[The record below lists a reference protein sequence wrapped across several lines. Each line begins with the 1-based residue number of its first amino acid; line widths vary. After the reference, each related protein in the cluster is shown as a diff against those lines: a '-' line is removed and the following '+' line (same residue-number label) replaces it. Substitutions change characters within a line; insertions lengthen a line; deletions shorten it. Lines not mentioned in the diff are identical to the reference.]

1 MGDAVA
7 PTAAGFFRLH
17 PNVQHA
23 LVHDLGWR
31 ALRPVQDLAVE
42 AILDGCNTVVLAPT
56 AGGKT
61 EAALF
66 PVLSRILSEDLPPVA
81 ALYVC
86 PIRALLNN
94 QEDRVQR
101 YARMVGLDAFKWHGD
116 VAASAKKRFLRE
128 PKHVL
133 MITPESLEVILIG
146 QKEDARRLFAGLSA
160 LIIDEVHAF
169 AADDRGA
176 HLMALL
182 ERLTR
187 FCGRD
192 VQRIGLSATVGNPDE
207 IGAWLRGSSAR
218 SYRRVD
224 PPRETPSRSFHV
236 EMLAEGSAAARAATR
251 CVGKKSLVFVESRSQ
266 AERVAAAMGGRGV
279 EVFVH
284 HSAISRGDREL
295 AEAQFTSGTNTAIVC
310 TSTME
315 LGIDVGDLDLVLQVG
330 APSSVSSLLQRMG
343 RTGRRT
349 GTVSNCTFLCDTAET
364 LVQAAALVRMVE
376 RGYVEEI
383 RPAHDAVHILAHQV
397 MALTLQENGVSRH
410 RVADWIGGAA
420 PFSEI
425 SPQDLQSTLDTMVA
439 REVLHESDGL
449 LSLGRE
455 GEKRFGRRN
464 FFDLYAV
471 FDAPNVLRV
480 MHGGQE
486 VGIVQAMFVRAALS
500 KGTRACFRLSG
511 RSWQIREVDWPRAIC
526 SVSPASSGLVPTWLG
541 SPSFLSFELCQEIKR
556 VLAGDERFAW
566 LDDAASS
573 ELASLREGYDGLVSE
588 GEAALSDDG
597 EAVRWYTFAGGV
609 INRLL
614 AIGLE
619 QVDGGEWTAGNWSL
633 RLKGSRDLGRVRD
646 AVERIRGLDWQVLAD
661 NAANDPALDEM
672 SKFQV
677 CLPEAMAIRLVAAR
691 SFDWRG
697 TSKFV
702 ASHRVPVLSGGTP
715 H

>member
-1 MGDAVA
+1 MSEPAS
-7 PTAAGFFRLH
+7 TSGFFRLH
-17 PNVQHA
+17 PNLQHA

-31 ALRPVQDLAVE
+31 SLRPVQELAVD

-61 EAALF
+61 EASIF
-66 PVLSRILSEDLPPVA
+66 PVLSRILTEEIPAVA

-116 VAASAKKRFLRE
+116 VAATAKKRFLRE
-128 PKHVL
+128 PKHIL

-146 QKEDARRLFAGLSA
+146 QKDDARRIFAGLSA

-169 AADDRGA
+169 AGDDRGA

-182 ERLTR
+182 ERLTH

-207 IGAWLRGSSAR
+207 IGAWLQGSSTR
-218 SYRRVD
+218 PYRRVD
-224 PPRETPSRSFHV
+224 PPKAPTSRTFSV
-236 EMLAEGSAAARAATR
+236 ELMGESSSPATRAAALG
-251 CVGKKSLVFVESRSQ
+251 VGKKSLVFVESRGQ

-284 HSAISRGDREL
+284 HSAVSREDRER

-315 LGIDVGDLDLVLQVG
+315 LGIDVGDLDLVMQVN
-330 APSSVSSLLQRMG
+330 APASVSSLLQRMG
-343 RTGRRT
+343 RTGRRA
-349 GTVSNCTFLCDTAET
+349 GTTSNCSFLCET
-364 LVQAAALVRMVE
+364 PEALVQATAMVRMIE
-376 RGYVEEI
+376 RGFVEDV
-383 RPAHDAVHILAHQV
+383 RPERDAAHILAHQI

-410 RVADWIGGAA
+410 RVREWIGGAA
-420 PFSEI
+420 PFSTLTAD
-425 SPQDLQSTLDTMVA
+425 DLQTLIDTMVE
-439 REVLHESDGL
+439 RDILHEADGL
-449 LSLGRE
+449 LSLGLQ
-455 GEKRFGRRN
+455 GEKRFGRKN

-471 FDAPNVLRV
+471 FDAPSALRV

-486 VGIVQAMFVRAALS
+486 VGVVQSLFVRSAFS
-500 KGTRACFRLSG
+500 KGAGACFRLGG
-511 RSWQIREVDWPRAIC
+511 RSWQIRDVDWGRGTC
-526 SVSPASSGLVPTWLG
+526 SVTPAASGRVPTWLG
-541 SPSFLSFELCQEIKR
+541 SPSFLSFAVCQEIKR
-556 VLAGDERFAW
+556 VLAGDDEPAW
-566 LDDAASS
+566 LDAGAVA
-573 ELASLREGYDGLVSE
+573 ELRVLRESYDGLVGE
-588 GEAALSDDG
+588 GDAPLGDDG
-597 EAVRWYTFAGGV
+597 DAVRWYTFAGGA

-619 QVDGGEWTAGNWSL
+619 RAGGGEWTAGNWSL
-633 RLKGSRDLGRVRD
+633 RAKTGRDVGRARD
-646 AVERIRGLDWQVLAD
+646 AVAALRGVDWGELAT
-661 NAANDPALDEM
+661 ASTEDPALDEI

-677 CLPEAMAIRLVAAR
+677 CLPRPIERRLVAGR
-691 SFDWRG
+691 TFDAAG
-697 TSKFV
+697 AGAFV
-702 ASHRVPVLSGGTP
+702 GAHRMPAVG
-715 H
+715 